1 MTEKELKWRKA
12 LKNMCIT
19 GVSLVIVGIGIMSV
33 GLFLKDYAA
42 FLYPFGGA
50 FIFLGVLLAIMTTVW
65 LTRKDSYKNAMAEND
80 ERNQQLY
87 AKAGALAW
95 QLVVSVATLVAGVLM
110 CFDVDVI
117 PTRSILLIL
126 ISGLFL
132 HRVIFFIMKKKY

>member
-19 GVSLVIVGIGIMSV
+19 GVILVILGIGSILA
-33 GLFLKDYAA
+33 GLFLSDFAA
-42 FLYPFGGA
+42 VLYPFGGA
-50 FIFLGVLLAIMTTVW
+50 FIFVGVLLAIMATVW
-65 LTRKDSYKNAMAEND
+65 LTRKDSYKNALTEND

-95 QLVVSVATLVAGVLM
+95 QLAVSVATLVAGVLM
-110 CFDVDVI
+110 CFDVDTI
-117 PTRSILLIL
+117 PTISVILIL